1 MKNITAAI
9 ALVVGLVG
17 CAEKKVEEQKSTF
30 DGQAFA
36 QTYFDTFNR
45 HDWKA
50 LSEYYADDAT
60 FLDPSFGA
68 QPIKQSKAD
77 FVIKY
82 SEMTSIFPDLKDELK
97 SAHVVDST
105 TVIVEF
111 VSSGT
116 GPDSIR
122 FELPICSIL
131 KLKNGKIIEDRTYYD
146 NF

>member
-1 MKNITAAI
+1 MKNVLAAM
-9 ALVVGLVG
+9 ALVVASFG
-17 CAEKKVEEQKSTF
+17 CAEKKVEEKKTSF

-36 QTYFDTFNR
+36 KGYFDTFNR

-50 LSEYYADDAT
+50 LSDYYADDAT
-60 FLDPSFGA
+60 FLDPSFGTK
-68 QPIKQSKAD
+68 PIKQSKAD

-82 SEMTSIFPDLKDELK
+82 SEMTNIFPDLKDELK
-97 SAHVVDST
+97 SVYAIDST

-116 GPDSIR
+116 GPDSVR

>member
-1 MKNITAAI
+1 MVTA
-9 ALVVGLVG
+9 LMG
-17 CAEKKVEEQKSTF
+17 CAEKNANEQETKF
-30 DGQAFA
+30 DGEAFA
-36 QTYFDTFNR
+36 QAYFDTFNR
-45 HDWKA
+45 HDWKT

-60 FLDPSFGA
+60 FLDPSFGIE
-68 QPIKQSKAD
+68 PIKQNKAD

-82 SEMTSIFPDLKDELK
+82 SEMATIFPDLKDELK
-97 SAHVVDST
+97 KIYIVDSST
-105 TVIVEF
+105 IILEF

-116 GPDSIR
+116 GPDSVR